1 MDRVARENSFQRE
14 RFRAAGAVLPESWEA
29 FSRTVPFTTKQEL
42 LADQSAHPPDGTNL
56 TADRG
61 RYIRFCQTSGTTG
74 ASLRVWDTA
83 QSWGW
88 LLDNWERGY
97 AWAGVRPGATVYFAF
112 SFGPFLGFWTAFES
126 AARCGM
132 RVIPGGGLGTRARL
146 HAIWEHRAEVLCC
159 TPTYALHLAEVAHAE
174 SLDPLSSPVR
184 KILVAGEP
192 GGSIPAVRQHL
203 ERAWPQAEILDH
215 YGMTETGPVAFA
227 VQGKNSG
234 LRVLEDRYYAEVVS
248 PDSLKPVAEGALG
261 ELILTP
267 LGRADWPLLR
277 YRTGDLVR
285 ARRDAEG
292 ALWLEGGIL
301 GRADDMRVVRGVNVY
316 PSAVDAL
323 VRSVAGV
330 GEYRVMLSTRGAMT
344 ELQLEVEADR
354 SAARE
359 LEHLFEK
366 ALSLRIPVRTV
377 AEGTLPRFEM
387 KARRW
392 VEC

>member
-1 MDRVARENSFQRE
+1 
-14 RFRAAGAVLPESWEA
+14 
-29 FSRTVPFTTKQEL
+29 
-42 LADQSAHPPDGTNL
+42 
-56 TADRG
+56 
-61 RYIRFCQTSGTTG
+61 
-74 ASLRVWDTA
+74 
-83 QSWGW
+83 
-88 LLDNWERGY
+88 
-97 AWAGVRPGATVYFAF
+97 
-112 SFGPFLGFWTAFES
+112 
-126 AARCGM
+126 
-132 RVIPGGGLGTRARL
+132 
-146 HAIWEHRAEVLCC
+146 
-159 TPTYALHLAEVAHAE
+159 
-174 SLDPLSSPVR
+174 
-184 KILVAGEP
+184 
-192 GGSIPAVRQHL
+192 
-203 ERAWPQAEILDH
+203 
-215 YGMTETGPVAFA
+215 
-227 VQGKNSG
+227 
-234 LRVLEDRYYAEVVS
+234 
-248 PDSLKPVAEGALG
+248 LKPVAEGALG

-366 ALSLRIPVRTV
+366 ARS
-377 AEGTLPRFEM
+377 
-387 KARRW
+387 K
-392 VEC
+392 